1 MKIKGVKIGDKFKS
15 GKNLTA
21 KVVDFH
27 IVTSLKS
34 GKVVSYVC
42 VAELVNAL
50 AKNEFDVP
58 FATAIRNKI

>member
-1 MKIKGVKIGDKFKS
+1 MEIKGVKIGDKFKS

-27 IVTSLKS
+27 IVTSLKT

-42 VAELVNAL
+42 RAELVNAL

-58 FATAIRNKI
+58 FATVVRNKI

>member
-1 MKIKGVKIGDKFKS
+1 MEIKGVKIGDKFKS

-58 FATAIRNKI
+58 FATVIRNKI